1 MKVVVI
7 NGSPRR
13 NGNSTTLALAVAE
26 GAAAAGAE
34 RLPMVHLE
42 GLRFAGCR
50 NCGGCESTGECVL
63 LDDLTD
69 VYARLRAADI
79 WVMATPIYFDSVSGQ
94 FKLFYD
100 RLFCLTKR
108 KMPGVR
114 HGVLAIAYEA
124 DHMPNYLRNVKPFL
138 DYLSWFGDFREK
150 RAIEAWGMA
159 RLGDIHKRPDLLEQA
174 RALGRDL
181 VEKSGSDAN
190 TAG

>member
-7 NGSPRR
+7 NGSPRP

-34 RLPMVHLE
+34 RLPVVHLE
-42 GLRFAGCR
+42 KLHFAGCQ
-50 NCGGCESTGECVL
+50 NCGGCDTTGECVL
-63 LDDLTD
+63 RDDFTD
-69 VYARLRAADI
+69 IYARLRAADL

-108 KMPGVR
+108 KLPGIR

-124 DHMPNYLRNVKPFL
+124 RQTPNYLHNVKPFL

-159 RLGDIHKRPDLLEQA
+159 RLGDIHQHADWLEQA
-174 RALGRDL
+174 RTLGREL

-190 TAG
+190 IAG